1 MQEQKLL
8 YWKLKLFKKLKKQ
21 KHYISENDKNTKK
34 KLKN

>member
-21 KHYISENDKNTKK
+21 KQYISENDKNTKK